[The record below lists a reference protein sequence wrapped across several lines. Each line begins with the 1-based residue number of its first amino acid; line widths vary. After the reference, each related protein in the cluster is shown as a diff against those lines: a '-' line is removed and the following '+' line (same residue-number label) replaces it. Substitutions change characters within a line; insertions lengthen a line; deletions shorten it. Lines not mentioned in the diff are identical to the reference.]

1 MAVCLRSH
9 VLPRSAR
16 VLWRFRNSSA
26 AQRHTNIC
34 GCRRSPIC
42 QQALGGCTRS
52 FSAATDRD
60 SAKDGITTVDAAG
73 VDNVSTTRK
82 GSPAAKKDSSAAKKD
97 SSAAK
102 RTLPLKKLHRRQFD
116 QAELIHEARLLK
128 TIVQD
133 LCEEDNF
140 GKLSARVSA
149 TPSQQK
155 SNRQKGGKGKPG
167 KRFEFAVDAG
177 SLSSV
182 VQSGDLQEGDIG
194 TVAVSSEADVFGTL
208 MDENDMKMELVDAE
222 PAV

>member
-1 MAVCLRSH
+1 MATCLRSH
-9 VLPRSAR
+9 LLARSAR
-16 VLWRFRNSSA
+16 VLWRFRNSSV

-34 GCRRSPIC
+34 GCRSSPIC

-52 FSAATDRD
+52 FSAATDSAED
-60 SAKDGITTVDAAG
+60 SIITADAVG
-73 VDNVSTTRK
+73 VDDVSITR
-82 GSPAAKKDSSAAKKD
+82 KDSSAAKKD

-116 QAELIHEARLLK
+116 QAELIREAGLLK
-128 TIVQD
+128 NVVQD
-133 LCEEDNF
+133 LCEEDSF

-149 TPSQQK
+149 TPTQQK
-155 SNRQKGGKGKPG
+155 SNRQKGSKGKPG

-194 TVAVSSEADVFGTL
+194 TAAVTSEADVFGTL
-208 MDENDMKMELVDAE
+208 TDENEMKMELVDAE
-222 PAV
+222 PVV